1 MIKIRRSAQKILLAP
16 NFWVLVVIFLLTVA
30 SNHPLLQGSTG
41 WSANAEDRPSLK
53 AMNEE
58 KTLLREGTVI
68 TDSRGRFRLNE
79 ERIVFTDESLGK
91 SLMCLENSML
101 QRVYA
106 FSKDDDGGRQRWTV
120 SGKVTEFNGENFL
133 WLDRA
138 TRIQ

>member
-1 MIKIRRSAQKILLAP
+1 
-16 NFWVLVVIFLLTVA
+16 
-30 SNHPLLQGSTG
+30 
-41 WSANAEDRPSLK
+41 
-53 AMNEE
+53 
-58 KTLLREGTVI
+58 
-68 TDSRGRFRLNE
+68 
-79 ERIVFTDESLGK
+79 
-91 SLMCLENSML
+91 MCLENSML